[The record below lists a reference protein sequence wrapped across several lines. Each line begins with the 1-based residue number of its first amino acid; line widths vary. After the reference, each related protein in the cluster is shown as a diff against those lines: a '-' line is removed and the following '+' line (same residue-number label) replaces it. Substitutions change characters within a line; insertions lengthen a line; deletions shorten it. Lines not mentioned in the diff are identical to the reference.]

1 MKKLIYSLFV
11 LAMTAMTFTGC
22 EDVPAPYN
30 LPTAGSDT
38 THVTPP
44 NPSGTGTQDDP
55 FNIAAALN
63 YITTGVGLDKT
74 VYVKGVIVGTPSI
87 ELSYGN
93 ATYNIS
99 DDKKVSDKLV
109 VYRGFYFKG
118 DKFTAQD
125 QIKEGDTLVVSGK
138 LTNYNGTNEFTTGNS
153 IYSINGKTS
162 GSSGNPTEP
171 SGDGTENSPYNV
183 AKTKSIFDSGTLPTN
198 NVYIQGIVAKTGTV
212 DSKYGSMTYY
222 ISDDGQSANDLEIY
236 HGMYLKGDKFTSNDQ
251 LAVGDTVVILGQLSL
266 YTGTQGTSQEIKNSQ
281 IISII
286 VHKNSGGETGGNTIT
301 EAATDM
307 GFAAGSVTTTT
318 LTDGTALTFDKGSGV
333 TAPAYNNSSTGY
345 ESVRMYANNTL
356 TITATNKKIVKVS
369 ITTTDGY
376 NGTLYNGNKEAYAMS
391 GDTKVAINNK
401 ASNTQAVFDGLS
413 ASTITIVNAFTGTG
427 GGTQLRIKS
436 ITITYAK

>member
-1 MKKLIYSLFV
+1 MKKLIYSLFL

-22 EDVPAPYN
+22 EDVPAPYTM
-30 LPTAGSDT
+30 PTDSDS
-38 THVTPP
+38 THETPI

-55 FNIAAALN
+55 FNVAAALN
-63 YITTGVGLDKT
+63 YITAGQGLDQT
-74 VYVKGVIVGTPSI
+74 VYVKGVITGTPNI

-99 DDKKVSDKLV
+99 DDKKISDKLE
-109 VYRGFYFKG
+109 VYHGFYFKG
-118 DKFTAQD
+118 APFTAQD

-138 LTNYNGTNEFTTGNS
+138 LTNYKGTNEFTTGNS
-153 IYSINGKTS
+153 IYSINGKT
-162 GSSGNPTEP
+162 GTSSDKP

-183 AKTKSIFDSGTLPTN
+183 AKTKSIFDSGTLPTD

-307 GFAAGSVTTTT
+307 GFTDKGAAGTATLSDGTT
-318 LTDGTALTFDKGSGV
+318 LTFAKGEGA
-333 TAPAYNNSSTGY
+333 TAPAYYAGSY
-345 ESVRMYANNTL
+345 AAVRMYAKNTL
-356 TITATNKKIVKVS
+356 VITATGKKIVKIS
-369 ITTTDGY
+369 ITTNDPDTKK
-376 NGTLYNGNKEAYAMS
+376 YNGNDEAYAMS

-427 GGTQLRIKS
+427 GGVQLRIKS
-436 ITITYAK
+436 ITITYAN

>member
-1 MKKLIYSLFV
+1 MSKVS
-11 LAMTAMTFTGC
+11 
-22 EDVPAPYN
+22 
-30 LPTAGSDT
+30 S
-38 THVTPP
+38 
-44 NPSGTGTQDDP
+44 Q
-55 FNIAAALN
+55 ALR
-63 YITTGVGLDKT
+63 
-74 VYVKGVIVGTPSI
+74 SI

-99 DDKKVSDKLV
+99 DDKKISDKLE

-118 DKFTAQD
+118 APFTAQD

-138 LTNYNGTNEFTTGNS
+138 LTNYKGTNEFTTGNS
-153 IYSINGKTS
+153 IYSINGKT
-162 GSSGNPTEP
+162 GTSSDKP

-183 AKTKSIFDSGTLPTN
+183 AKTKSIFDSGTLPTD

-307 GFAAGSVTTTT
+307 GFTDKGAAGTAT
-318 LTDGTALTFDKGSGV
+318 LI
-333 TAPAYNNSSTGY
+333 
-345 ESVRMYANNTL
+345 RWNNTDL
-356 TITATNKKIVKVS
+356 CQRRRSNCSSLLCRKLCSRQDVR
-369 ITTTDGY
+369 
-376 NGTLYNGNKEAYAMS
+376 EEHS
-391 GDTKVAINNK
+391 GHHVRL
-401 ASNTQAVFDGLS
+401 VRRL
-413 ASTITIVNAFTGTG
+413 
-427 GGTQLRIKS
+427 
-436 ITITYAK
+436 

>member
-138 LTNYNGTNEFTTGNS
+138 LTNHNGTNEFTTGNS

-266 YTGTQGTSQEIKNSQ
+266 YTGTQVTSQEIKKSQ

-318 LTDGTALTFDKGSGV
+318 LTDGTALTFDKGSGK
-333 TAPAYNNSSTGY
+333 TAPAYNNTNTVMQPSGCTRRILWSSRRL
-345 ESVRMYANNTL
+345 VRRL
-356 TITATNKKIVKVS
+356 
-369 ITTTDGY
+369 
-376 NGTLYNGNKEAYAMS
+376 
-391 GDTKVAINNK
+391 
-401 ASNTQAVFDGLS
+401 
-413 ASTITIVNAFTGTG
+413 
-427 GGTQLRIKS
+427 
-436 ITITYAK
+436 